1 MATGYNGTLITN
13 MPYSVNVQ
21 FDWQVK
27 SQTGMRSTI
36 AWTVSLKNP
45 NRYGID
51 GSDAI
56 LEVTINDDRVL
67 HRAYPN
73 VSGATSTTIA
83 TGEYVVTRDNDTN
96 IGALEVTISPGGTLR
111 KADGTTLWEI
121 LSGSAY
127 DATELFQVHTTT
139 TFGNGAQLLSAPDF
153 TDEDNPT
160 ITFAYDKGTEV
171 TSAIVEAAISFTG
184 ATDDIPYREVSLVTG
199 SYTFELTG
207 SERAKLWELL
217 DNGTTA
223 TVRFYLRTAE
233 TVGAETQYI
242 YNYLTKTLTFVNYKP
257 VLTPL
262 VEDINS
268 DTLRLTGD
276 KYTMVRYFSTAYF
289 DTQAVARKGAT
300 IANQEVRNGDKT
312 VSSVESTG
320 QISNIPSNTF
330 YFSITDNRGYTT
342 NDAVIFNNLSDLKF
356 IDYVKLSCNIKNQ
369 PLGADGNL
377 TVNVSGKYFEGSF
390 GKASNKLTLE
400 YKIQKSG
407 SNLGIW
413 MPVGDSNGI
422 VTPSVDDEHNYSYSF
437 TIPDL
442 DYKETYELSVRAS
455 DELMPDYAESKLIV
469 SAQPIFD
476 WGKEDFRFYVPV
488 QMDGGYQYPQT
499 VLWSLPTGTAQTDE
513 VIAQA
518 LLGEGTTITLDHPV
532 SEQPTGIVLV
542 FSLYRDT
549 VVQNASFHTFFVSKA
564 EVKYLQ
570 EGKPHMFMMGINSNL
585 SIFGSKYVYISDGYL
600 SGFEGNVNSGT
611 AACGIKFNNDKFILR
626 YVIGV

>member
-73 VSGATSTTIA
+73 VSGATSTLIYS
-83 TGEYVVTRDNDTN
+83 GEYVVTRDNDTN

-121 LSGSAY
+121 LGGSAY

-184 ATDDIPYREVSLVTG
+184 ATDDIPYREVSLATG

-223 TVRFYLRTAE
+223 TVRFYLKTAE
-233 TVGAETQYI
+233 TVGEETQYI

-268 DTLRLTGD
+268 DTLALTGD

-300 IANQEVRNGDKT
+300 LANQEVRNGDKT

-330 YFSITDNRGYTT
+330 YFSITDNRGHTT

-407 SNLGIW
+407 TQLGIW

-437 TIPDL
+437 TIADL
-442 DYKETYELSVRAS
+442 DYKETYELFVRAS
-455 DELMPDYAESKLIV
+455 DELMPDFAESKLIV
-469 SAQPIFD
+469 AAQPIFD